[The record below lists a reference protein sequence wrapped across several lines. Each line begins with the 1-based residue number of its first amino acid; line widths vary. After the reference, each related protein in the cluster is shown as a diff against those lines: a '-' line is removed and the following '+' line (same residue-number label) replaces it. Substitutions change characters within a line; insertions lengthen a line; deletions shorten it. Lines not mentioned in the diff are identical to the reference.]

1 MEGFEEVPIFRYNR
15 RKPFII
21 ERVLCLMLDTYLVA
35 NIKDVGLIR
44 WEYTGHPLQVY
55 IAPFHWYQKEKQDN
69 AKHYEQMIWQ
79 GFELWSQ
86 LSGGI
91 LTFRRVAT
99 LNESQINVVW
109 RRVDR
114 KSLGHCEY
122 MWDPKGRIYSAEISI
137 GLSDGSVHRYYDNP
151 EEVKRTILHE
161 IGHALGLGH
170 SNHIRDIM
178 YPTHQIGVNQ
188 ISMRDVETLSWLYQ
202 LPIGFDYLSEA
213 QRLGMPMESR
223 IDEVVEALYQ
233 RDSSETATAFT
244 EVLEE
249 LQQGAKGLDIQDQQ
263 ALLMQKGRYLMA
275 TSLIQVEPFQ
285 VLPIDPLSQPKPKPL
300 WIPPKRNL

>member
-1 MEGFEEVPIFRYNR
+1 
-15 RKPFII
+15 
-21 ERVLCLMLDTYLVA
+21 MLDTYLVA

-44 WEYTGHPLQVY
+44 WEYTGLPLHVY
-55 IAPFHWYQKEKQDN
+55 IAPFHWYQKEKQDK

-86 LSGGI
+86 LSGGVV
-91 LTFRRVAT
+91 TFHRVGT
-99 LNESQINVVW
+99 LQDSQINVVW

-122 MWDPKGRIYSAEISI
+122 TWDPKGRIYSAEISI
-137 GLSDGSVHRYYDNP
+137 GLSDGRVHHYYDNP

-188 ISMRDVETLSWLYQ
+188 ISMRDVETLRWLYK
-202 LPIGFDYLSEA
+202 LPTGFDYLSEA
-213 QRLGMPMESR
+213 QRLGLPMESR
-223 IDEVVEALYQ
+223 IDEVVEALYL
-233 RDSSETATAFT
+233 RPSYSATSPSGQAQCFSN
-244 EVLEE
+244 VLENA
-249 LQQGAKGLDIQDQQ
+249 QTAAKGLDIQAQQ
-263 ALLMQKGRYLMA
+263 DVLTQKGRYLMA
-275 TSLIQVEPFQ
+275 TSLIQVEPLQ
-285 VLPIDPLSQPKPKPL
+285 LPEPSAKKASEKPKKQAPL
-300 WIPPKRNL
+300 WIPPPTHS

>member
-1 MEGFEEVPIFRYNR
+1 
-15 RKPFII
+15 
-21 ERVLCLMLDTYLVA
+21 MLDTYLVT

-55 IAPFHWYQKEKQDN
+55 IAPFQWYQKEKQDN
-69 AKHYEQMIWQ
+69 AKHYENMIWQ
-79 GFELWSQ
+79 GFELWSR
-86 LSGGI
+86 LSGGVI
-91 LTFRRVAT
+91 TFHRVAT
-99 LNESQINVVW
+99 LHDSQINVVW

-122 MWDPKGRIYSAEISI
+122 SWDPKGRIYSAEISI
-137 GLSDGSVHRYYDNP
+137 GLTDGSVHNYYDNP

-170 SNHIRDIM
+170 SNHVRDIM

-188 ISMRDVETLSWLYQ
+188 ISMRDVETLRWLYK

-223 IDEVVEALYQ
+223 IDEVVEAMYLAPSYSEMSQ
-233 RDSSETATAFT
+233 SSEATNFSS
-244 EVLEE
+244 VLEDV
-249 LQQGAKGLDIQDQQ
+249 QAGAKGLDIQAQQ
-263 ALLMQKGRYLMA
+263 DLLTQKGRYLMA
-275 TSLIQVEPFQ
+275 TSLIQVEPLNI
-285 VLPIDPLSQPKPKPL
+285 VQPPVFGASPMTKKDTPL
-300 WIPPKRNL
+300 WIPPKKDKKNL